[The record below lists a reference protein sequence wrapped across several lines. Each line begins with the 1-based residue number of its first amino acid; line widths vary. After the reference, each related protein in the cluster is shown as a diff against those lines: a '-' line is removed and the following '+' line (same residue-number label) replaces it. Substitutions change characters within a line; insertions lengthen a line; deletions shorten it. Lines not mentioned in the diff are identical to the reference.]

1 MKTSK
6 FQCCLKTIFI
16 YIQVTLQDN
25 KIDLSYCTIWY
36 FLSNGHTLNYE
47 WVGFLAHTKLSRHAH
62 LLGLNHLSH
71 EVIDLSGYSTGVFIY
86 FCFKIFANVFGE
98 TVIPTFR
105 THRSL
110 WCFHLLAFDY
120 WFLALGLKLISLWK
134 CKPTLVNL
142 MTLKL
147 LLYFKQF
154 LFKHS

>member
-6 FQCCLKTIFI
+6 FQCCLKNIFI

-25 KIDLSYCTIWY
+25 KINLSYCTIWY
-36 FLSNGHTLNYE
+36 FLSNDTLNYE

-86 FCFKIFANVFGE
+86 FCFKIYANVFGE
-98 TVIPTFR
+98 TVIPTYR

-110 WCFHLLAFDY
+110 WCFHLLAFNY

-134 CKPTLVNL
+134 CKPRLVNL
-142 MTLKL
+142 MTLTL